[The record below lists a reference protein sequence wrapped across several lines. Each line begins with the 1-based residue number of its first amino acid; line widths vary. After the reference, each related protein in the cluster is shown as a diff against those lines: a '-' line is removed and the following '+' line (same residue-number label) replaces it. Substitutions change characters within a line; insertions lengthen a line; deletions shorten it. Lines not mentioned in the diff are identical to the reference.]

1 MRILKFYADW
11 CGPCK
16 ALSAT
21 IEKHYTGD
29 VPIEN
34 INIDTD
40 SDAAMTYGIRS
51 VPTCILLDDNNTE
64 IRRRTGMM
72 MIDQFEQFIKGE

>member
-1 MRILKFYADW
+1 MKVLKFYADW

-21 IEKHYTGD
+21 IEKYYTGN

-34 INIDTD
+34 INIDED
-40 SDAAMTYGIRS
+40 NESAMTYGIRS
-51 VPTCILLDDNNTE
+51 VPTCILLDEHGTE
-64 IRRRTGMM
+64 VRRKTGMM
-72 MIDQFEQFIKGE
+72 MADEFENFVKG